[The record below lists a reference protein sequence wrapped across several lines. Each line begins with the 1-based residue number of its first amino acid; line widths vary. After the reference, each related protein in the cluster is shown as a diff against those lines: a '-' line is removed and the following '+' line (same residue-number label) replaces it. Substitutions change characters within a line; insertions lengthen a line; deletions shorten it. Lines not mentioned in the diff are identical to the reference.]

1 MAQGNDVMAEEWF
14 QRIAQDVYDPALDTD
29 PMYDVLHP
37 NVFSTT
43 VSDINSMEFCKSHLD
58 ALNDADLVY
67 TFNEPYVKVATEA
80 EKDVYKYCKKC
91 GKYCPAEMFA
101 RCKSGKSKA
110 ACIICT
116 GDYGIIP
123 SHIYENMRSVNNK
136 INRRRAYYK
145 TRLNSYTC
153 EVCNET
159 FTYNNIVSHNS
170 SKKHNNALL
179 QQDIANDTRDTK
191 AKFYDLIFKQEA
203 EIESL
208 KSYIQSQEEHYER
221 MEKMSKQRIE
231 MLEDDLKYYKAKSAR
246 H

>member
-14 QRIAQDVYDPALDTD
+14 QRIVRDVYDPALDMD
-29 PMYDVLHP
+29 PMYDVWHP
-37 NVFSTT
+37 NVFLTS

-91 GKYCPAEMFA
+91 GKYCPGEMFA
-101 RCKSGKSKA
+101 RCKSGKPRA
-110 ACIICT
+110 ACIICS
-116 GDYGIIP
+116 GDYDIIP

-153 EVCNET
+153 EVCKET
-159 FTYNNIVSHNS
+159 FTYNNIASHNS

-179 QQDIANDTRDTK
+179 QQDIAKDTRDTE
-191 AKFYDLIFKQEA
+191 AKLYDLIFKQEA

-208 KSYIQSQEEHYER
+208 KFYIQSLEEHQER
-221 MEKMSKQRIE
+221 MERMNKQRIE
-231 MLEDDLKYYKAKSAR
+231 MLEDDLKFYKTKSAR
-246 H
+246 Q